1 MSKWTHYC
9 KVHIRMFW
17 ACHFYIQ
24 LHALNTTL
32 TLVAD
37 QSDSIWKVVDSKFL
51 QTMRAISIV
60 VFLVAVAS
68 VTNLTSSA
76 AIKRE
81 NSKGNQYPWYYWN
94 MDGEQQWQYP
104 PYYMRCG
111 AEGISS
117 LNVLSVSVVGL
128 AALAFTGIPQA
139 LRTQ

>member
-1 MSKWTHYC
+1 MDTLLQSTHQDVLGMSFLYPTSCIEHHSHSASCCRPK
-9 KVHIRMFW
+9 
-17 ACHFYIQ
+17 
-24 LHALNTTL
+24 
-32 TLVAD
+32 
-37 QSDSIWKVVDSKFL
+37 WKVVDSKFL

-128 AALAFTGIPQA
+128 TALAFTGIPQA